1 MYTALRLQL
10 REVTDAQRR
19 ELKEAFQLFDADR
32 TGALDLHELKVL
44 IRALGFAIK
53 KGEVVRLVH
62 DVDPSNEGFVT
73 VSQLIDV
80 MAILYSNR
88 DPETEVTEA
97 FKLFDDD
104 GTGQITLNNMRR
116 VARELG
122 ETLTDKELQQMMD
135 VFDKNQDSE
144 IDLDEF
150 KLIMAN
156 SNAM

>member
-1 MYTALRLQL
+1 
-10 REVTDAQRR
+10 
-19 ELKEAFQLFDADR
+19 
-32 TGALDLHELKVL
+32 L
-44 IRALGFAIK
+44 IRALGFPIK

-88 DPETEVTEA
+88 HPETEVTEA

-122 ETLTDKELQQMMD
+122 ETLTDKELQ
-135 VFDKNQDSE
+135 VSGHSAAAWCSTAYSFAVTYWC
-144 IDLDEF
+144 LD
-150 KLIMAN
+150 
-156 SNAM
+156 